1 MLKLQWQLTLSYMS
15 VYPLCI
21 VEWSYLVALL
31 QFLFKIIPLLE
42 VPTRSGLMFLNFRMN
57 CQNWGNN
64 TKDQIKADKELVC
77 VAFTRCCT
85 LDSMGKVDV
94 KAHNSCHRSDIH
106 QEREEEK
113 QCRPYLRT
121 SLFHVFNPGTVPR
134 MSKVHKQNQ
143 LNQDKQEGTD
153 ETKIHP
159 HCKVIIREGNVNTRL
174 F

>member
-1 MLKLQWQLTLSYMS
+1 M
-15 VYPLCI
+15 
-21 VEWSYLVALL
+21 
-31 QFLFKIIPLLE
+31 
-42 VPTRSGLMFLNFRMN
+42 
-57 CQNWGNN
+57 
-64 TKDQIKADKELVC
+64 
-77 VAFTRCCT
+77 AFTCCCI

-94 KAHNSCHRSDIH
+94 KAHNSCHRSVIH

-121 SLFHVFNPGTVPR
+121 SLFHVFNPGAVPR

-174 F
+174 FYCWLYTFMSQTQMEVKLSGQDWRQLTSRI